1 MSATPRPFPL
11 VPRRRFL
18 GVQFGRRRTSRRGSG
33 DEIAGTRPY
42 RPGDRITHIHWAA
55 SARLSEARG
64 TDEFVVREFFA
75 EQAPRVALVQDRRP
89 AMAIHSEPSPWLDK
103 RAAAESAERLIVA
116 SAAAEHGEVVR
127 VDDTGI
133 GPRAQREYDAPDDAV
148 ALGLSALLRR
158 PGLLPSGSFVFVV
171 SDFITAVPPDAWLRL
186 RSFAWDVVP
195 VIVQDPVW
203 EQTFPA
209 ISGVVLPVADP
220 ATGRVEDVW
229 VSAHEARVRRRDNER
244 RLAELLA
251 RFRRLWFDPV
261 LVDTSEPYEIGLRFR
276 AWADRRKRIAQ
287 VQR

>member
-1 MSATPRPFPL
+1 M
-11 VPRRRFL
+11 
-18 GVQFGRRRTSRRGSG
+18 
-33 DEIAGTRPY
+33 
-42 RPGDRITHIHWAA
+42 
-55 SARLSEARG
+55 
-64 TDEFVVREFFA
+64 
-75 EQAPRVALVQDRRP
+75 
-89 AMAIHSEPSPWLDK
+89 
-103 RAAAESAERLIVA
+103 
-116 SAAAEHGEVVR
+116 
-127 VDDTGI
+127 
-133 GPRAQREYDAPDDAV
+133 
-148 ALGLSALLRR
+148 SALLRR

-209 ISGVVLPVADP
+209 VSGVVLPVADP

-229 VSAHEARVRRRDNER
+229 VSAHEARVRKRDNER
-244 RLAELLA
+244 RLDELLA